1 MSKNRVLV
9 VAAHPDDEVL
19 GCGGTIACHIRKKD
33 KVSVLILGEGVTSR
47 EKGRKLTKKI
57 KREIK
62 ILKSQALKAHK
73 ILGIKKSFF
82 SNLPDNRFD
91 QVPLL
96 KIIKKI
102 EAVKRKARPHII
114 YTHFCQD
121 LNLDHQI
128 TYQAV
133 ITATRPFPEERVKEL
148 YSFEILSSTEWNYPL
163 TFSPDVFVDISK
175 TIKLKLKAMN
185 RYKNELRKFPH
196 PRSLKGIEL
205 NAGYWGMKVGL
216 GYAEAFK
223 TIRIVK

>member
-9 VAAHPDDEVL
+9 IAAHPDDEVL
-19 GCGGTIACHIRKKD
+19 GCGGTIAHHVRKKD
-33 KVSVLILGEGVTSR
+33 EVFVFILGEGVTSR
-47 EKGRKLTKKI
+47 SRERKLTSRTKNKI
-57 KREIK
+57 KTLRGG
-62 ILKSQALKAHK
+62 ALKAHK
-73 ILGIKKSFF
+73 ILGVKKSFF
-82 SNLPDNRFD
+82 ANLPDNRFD
-91 QVPLL
+91 EVPLL

-102 EAVKRKARPHII
+102 EEIKEKLKPEII
-114 YTHFCQD
+114 YTHYARD

-128 TYQAV
+128 VYRAV
-133 ITATRPFPEERVKEL
+133 ITATRPLPEERVKEL

-185 RYKNELRKFPH
+185 RYKDELRKFPH

-223 TIRIVK
+223 TIRIIK